1 MKQNSQN
8 VYSLRENAKNI
19 SIIFIVSFELEVRNS
34 LVVGWNQRNFSF

>member
-8 VYSLRENAKNI
+8 VYSLRENSKNI